1 MTLKTNPKGPKHS
14 HSLTLTPP
22 SSQTPCVT
30 LISFHS
36 LPHSHLISLTS
47 LKFQLNPRKCT
58 HARTPLCQPPSSQ
71 FFFPSH
77 LHKSWHL
84 KLYASTLLDWVFF
97 FFLFSFWSCP
107 RPLSFW
113 RLELEQRWWFDLSG
127 CVEKK
132 KMMMIIMTIRGE
144 PGLETRTVRREYSN

>member
-77 LHKSWHL
+77 PHESRRL
-84 KLYASTLLDWVFF
+84 KLYASALLDWVFF
-97 FFLFSFWSCP
+97 LFSFFFLVSP
-107 RPLSFW
+107 SPSFLLEIGAGAAVVVRSFW
-113 RLELEQRWWFDLSG
+113 VCGEEEDDDDNNDNKRRTWTWDSYS
-127 CVEKK
+127 EK
-132 KMMMIIMTIRGE
+132 R
-144 PGLETRTVRREYSN
+144 V